1 MRQEIET
8 ERYLCKIK
16 KLSSFFQNENRHV
29 ILLHTFFF
37 LFISSGISLVLLK
50 TMHSVKTKIYLC
62 FVCLL
67 TTLYISYCLPAFHD
81 LCIRSEMQADYFG
94 D

>member
-1 MRQEIET
+1 MRQKTET

-50 TMHSVKTKIYLC
+50 TMHSVKTKIYL
-62 FVCLL
+62 FCLSPYNFIYFL
-67 TTLYISYCLPAFHD
+67 LSPCL
-81 LCIRSEMQADYFG
+81 S
-94 D
+94 